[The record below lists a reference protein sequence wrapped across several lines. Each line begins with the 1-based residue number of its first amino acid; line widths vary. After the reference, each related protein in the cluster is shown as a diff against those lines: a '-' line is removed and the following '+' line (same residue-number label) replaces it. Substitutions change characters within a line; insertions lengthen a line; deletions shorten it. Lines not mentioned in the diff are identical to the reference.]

1 MSEINLCIVA
11 GTHGDEFEFG
21 AQVQRQVNTGMPNTA
36 TMLKGNPLAIMYG
49 QRFVHS
55 DLNRSFDG
63 AGPGYEAERA
73 QEIKEIFQAQDF
85 THVVDLHTSPTTH
98 AVVPIV
104 PGECDGP
111 HAEQIVNAIPAVGE
125 LVKLPRIEK
134 PTSLVGSF
142 GLGGIGLECP
152 RYNEKELAEY
162 IGNCL
167 IGFLNGTVNPKQ
179 MRAIYGVLQPIPMD
193 FNLNGDQPD
202 FTYSPELG
210 GDLFVAAPSIYKGYP
225 GYTSQGMVVD
235 IQAREE
241 I

>member
-11 GTHGDEFEFG
+11 GTHGDEYAFG
-21 AQVQRQVNTGMPNTA
+21 KYVQNYVQAEKPNST
-36 TMLKGNPLAIMYG
+36 TMLKGNPLAIIYG
-49 QRFVHS
+49 ERFVHS

-63 AGPGYEAERA
+63 TGSGYEVERA
-73 QEIKEIFQAQDF
+73 DEIKGIFETQGF

-98 AVVPIV
+98 AIVPIV

-111 HAEQIVNAIPAVGE
+111 QTAQIVNAIPAVGE
-125 LVKLPRIEK
+125 LVKIPGSEK

-152 RYNEKELAEY
+152 RYNEKEVAQY
-162 IGNCL
+162 IGQCL
-167 IGFLNGTVNPKQ
+167 VGFLDGNVNPKQ
-179 MRAIYGVLQPIPMD
+179 MRAIYGVLRPIPME
-193 FNLNGDQPD
+193 FNLNGDQLD
-202 FTYSPELG
+202 FIYSPELG

-225 GYTSQGMVVD
+225 GYSSQGMVVD
-235 IQAREE
+235 IQTREE